1 MDTLTL
7 IDISPW
13 VLAVVVPLLALVVSL
28 IGLGE

>member
-13 VLAVVVPLLALVVSL
+13 VLAVAVPLLALVVSL